1 MINCKPYEK
10 SFGEDLRTAFRDRND
25 VFFHREIKR
34 LCGIV
39 AIRPNSFNNNTEY
52 DYVTSRLHV
61 CLALVDSL
69 TRKGETA
76 KLMSDVVNF

>member
-34 LCGIV
+34 LCSIV
-39 AIRPNSFNNNTEY
+39 AKRPNNFNNNTDY
-52 DYVTSRLHV
+52 DYTTSRLLV
-61 CLALVDSL
+61 CLSLVDSL
-69 TRKGETA
+69 ARKGETA

>member
-10 SFGEDLRTAFRDRND
+10 SFAADLQTAFRNRDD

-39 AIRPNSFNNNTEY
+39 AMRPNNFNNNTDY
-52 DYVTSRLHV
+52 DYITSRLHV
-61 CLALVDSL
+61 CLSLVDSL
-69 TRKGETA
+69 VRKGETA
-76 KLMSDVVNF
+76 KLMGDVVNF